1 MKASLRL
8 VASLLIVIIATLAS
22 SAQKGDSHQKG
33 DSQMRARG
41 LFVNKKADAIRIV
54 ILKKEGDLFT
64 PASPTQVF
72 KSGDEIQARFESNF
86 DGYIYVINAQPS
98 GKKCMIFP
106 YPSIS
111 SNKIKAADPQE
122 LPRGGSWQFNQ
133 ETGTEVIQFIL
144 SRDPIPYLDA
154 AWRNPHCADLEK
166 CCEIGLEHKGGGKSK
181 SIQPGI
187 QTANLE
193 RVLPGGEVSLI
204 RSRNIVV
211 AQGRDKNE
219 EGSYVAI
226 SDSKGQGLSL
236 KPGQAA
242 VFEVRLKHN

>member
-1 MKASLRL
+1 MKITLRSFAILLL
-8 VASLLIVIIATLAS
+8 VVSATALS
-22 SAQKGDSHQKG
+22 PAQNGG
-33 DSQMRARG
+33 TRARG
-41 LFVNKKADAIRIV
+41 LFVNKKADAVRIL
-54 ILKKEGDLFT
+54 IMKKQGDVFA
-64 PASPTQVF
+64 PASPNQVF

-86 DGYIYVINAQPS
+86 DGHIYVINVQPS
-98 GKKCMIFP
+98 GKNCLIFP
-106 YPSIS
+106 YTNIS

-122 LPRGGSWQFNQ
+122 LPQGGSWQFNH
-133 ETGTEVIQFIL
+133 EVGTEVIQFIL

-166 CCEIGLEHKGGGKSK
+166 CCEIGLEQKGGGKPK
-181 SIQPGI
+181 TVQPGI
-187 QTANLE
+187 QTGNLAKI
-193 RVLPGGEVSLI
+193 LPGGEVSLV

-211 AQGRDKNE
+211 AQGQDKNE

-226 SDSKGQGLSL
+226 SDNKGQGLSL